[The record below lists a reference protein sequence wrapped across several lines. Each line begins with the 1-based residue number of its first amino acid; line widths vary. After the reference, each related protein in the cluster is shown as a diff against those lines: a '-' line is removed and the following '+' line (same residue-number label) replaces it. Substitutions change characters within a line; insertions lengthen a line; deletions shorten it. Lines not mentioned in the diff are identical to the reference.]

1 MWKQFRKIWI
11 HNLPVTLWHTSMI
24 LRIKRVDMLIWT
36 LYHMKIVLCFKSC
49 AYIFIQCWDFKM
61 VIWWNIT
68 IVICWNCKMH
78 HMWSDSIL
86 LIYLVQGLY
95 DTRKMRGVFQYR
107 FILKINFGSKVYFWI
122 IVHNMVLCI
131 VVQRVW
137 CSEFVLDISEYIKG
151 TNYAH
156 GWWCQWWLVNLLVS
170 YHGILYIDHEK
181 LRTYTWRIKQ
191 RGWQYF
197 YKITDN
203 KIDKCCRQY

>member
-78 HMWSDSIL
+78 HMWSNSIL
-86 LIYLVQGLY
+86 LIYLVQGIY

-122 IVHNMVLCI
+122 IVQNMVLCI

-137 CSEFVLDISEYIKG
+137 CSEFV
-151 TNYAH
+151 
-156 GWWCQWWLVNLLVS
+156 
-170 YHGILYIDHEK
+170 
-181 LRTYTWRIKQ
+181 
-191 RGWQYF
+191 
-197 YKITDN
+197 
-203 KIDKCCRQY
+203 